1 MKHGTQVP
9 GVHVNAQILQ
19 KTNLLSKQI
28 RREVHLLSKTK
39 KHTAYWY
46 FRYMEDQN
54 KKINKTYAGTEE
66 HIKRISEHSL
76 IECLCSRLRQQ
87 QIYGHAV
94 ISTTTTPFVH
104 LPFAQLWDTHTGK
117 HSNGHDGSVESASTT
132 GPNWPFIFMN

>member
-1 MKHGTQVP
+1 MHNSSKNKSSIQADSPRGASAFKDKKNTQHTGTF
-9 GVHVNAQILQ
+9 AIW
-19 KTNLLSKQI
+19 KT
-28 RREVHLLSKTK
+28 RT
-39 KHTAYWY
+39 
-46 FRYMEDQN
+46 

-117 HSNGHDGSVESASTT
+117 HSNGHGGSVESASTT